1 MNSAALNPY
10 DAPKTVSPHGSRGR
24 RYVVVALSTL
34 LTLAA
39 VVVAGPW
46 IIYSVADLARPT
58 PRATRYATYD
68 PELML
73 LGYDLS
79 PTTARILA
87 CYVALALL
95 AVAVLLVT
103 LVMRGRNKA
112 TEDPMNGDNDPCT
125 GEMN

>member
-1 MNSAALNPY
+1 MNNTALNPY
-10 DAPKTVSPHGSRGR
+10 DAPKADSTRRSRGR
-24 RYVVVALSTL
+24 CYVAVAISTL
-34 LTLAA
+34 LTLTAF
-39 VVVAGPW
+39 VVAGPW
-46 IIYSVADLARPT
+46 IIYSAAGLARPT
-58 PRATRYATYD
+58 PSATRYATYD

-87 CYVALALL
+87 CYVAPALL

-112 TEDPMNGDNDPCT
+112 TEDPMNSDNDPCT